1 MSSTLSDFPDPQEIK
16 HCMLQDR
23 YRLYQRLRGLRKREA
38 RGDDCSQ
45 GLLKLWHS
53 IRASQQW
60 LDQRRERL
68 PRISYPE
75 ALPISQRVDEIRQ
88 LIQSHQV
95 VVLCGETGSG
105 KSTQLPK
112 ICLDAGLGISGY
124 IGHTQPRRVAAR
136 TLASR
141 VASELDSATGQAV
154 GYKVRFSDRV
164 GPHSYIKLMTDG
176 ILLAEIQQDPYL
188 NQYDALI
195 IDESHERSLNID
207 FILGYLKRLILKR
220 TDLKL
225 IITSA
230 TIDPQ
235 RFSDYFNNA
244 PIIEVSGRT
253 YPVELR
259 YRPSAEAGESER
271 DDPLQQAIVD
281 AVDELSLIDRGDI
294 LIFLSGEREIRE
306 TAETLRKHRLP
317 ATEVLPLY
325 ARLSIEEQNRVFKAH
340 SSRRIV
346 LATNVAE
353 TSLTVPGIRYV
364 IDTGFAR
371 ISRYSHRSKVQR
383 LPVERISQASADQRK
398 GRCGRV
404 ASGVCIRLYPEED
417 FAARRPF
424 TEPEIQRTN
433 LASVILQMKLLGLGE
448 ISDFPFIDPPDH
460 RLIKD
465 GYRILVEIGAVA
477 GERRV
482 TRLGKQL
489 ARLPVDPRIGRMLLA
504 AAHTHCLKEVM
515 VIAAALS
522 VQDPRERPLE
532 KQQQADEAHAKHR
545 HEESDFMA
553 YLALWDEVEEQRKHL
568 SKNKFHRWCKRNF
581 LSWNRVQEW
590 HDIHRQLRG
599 QLHEMGFRE
608 SNTEAG
614 YEEIHRALLSGLLS
628 HIGLKSKSHDYL
640 GARNT
645 RFFIYPG
652 SGLHK
657 KQPKWVMAAELVE
670 TSRLY
675 ARTVAAIRPEWVE
688 RAAGHLLKRN
698 YSEPHWERKRG
709 QVAGYEKVT
718 LFGITLIP
726 RRKINFSPIDAVVA
740 REIFIRSALVDG
752 DFQTRAPFWRHNQQL
767 IEAIHDMEAKS
778 RRRDILVDEER
789 IYAFYDQ
796 RLPEAVSTTPGFEK
810 WLRQQTGK
818 ASKLLYM
825 DESDLMR
832 EESQRTSSEQFPDH
846 LDINGMRL
854 PLEYNFEPGS
864 AEDGITL
871 VVPQDVLNQITES
884 RLQWSV
890 PGLLRE
896 RVISLIR
903 GLPKALRRSFVPVPD
918 FADACLAELT
928 VSERP
933 LIQVLGERLKA
944 LSGVH
949 VPEDAWSE
957 GEIENHLR
965 MRLRVVDEDG
975 NTLEQGRDLGALKR
989 HHATQPQARHRHLN
1003 SPGFERSGLKTWD
1016 FESLP
1021 DRLCIAQGGID
1032 LQGYPALVDEGESV
1046 AIRLLDA
1053 QSNARQAHQG
1063 GVRRLLM
1070 LKIPKEVRYL
1080 RKNLNQLERMR
1091 LLYAKVPGG
1100 DEGRTAT
1107 RQDLEEELVSLI
1119 IDRTFL
1125 DGLPE
1130 IRDSHSFEERLNSRR
1145 GGLMAQANSSCEQL
1159 LKILELSHKVRKAIS
1174 SITQVNWMSSVMD
1187 VRQQLDRLVH
1197 RGFMQEVP
1205 DARLDDYPRYLKG
1218 ILKRLEK
1225 LPHAARRDQQRMAE
1239 MVELQQRWEQWHH
1252 QCRESGRID
1261 DRIEEIHW
1269 GLEELRISLFAQE
1282 LGTAYP
1288 VSVKRLLKR
1297 IREMGL

>member
-1 MSSTLSDFPDPQEIK
+1 
-16 HCMLQDR
+16 MLRDR
-23 YRLYQRLRGLRKREA
+23 HRLYQQLRGLRKREA
-38 RGDDCSQ
+38 RGGDYSQ
-45 GLLKLWHS
+45 GLLKLWHA
-53 IRASQQW
+53 IRASQQC
-60 LDQRRERL
+60 LSQRRAQL
-68 PRISYPE
+68 PQISYPQ
-75 ALPISQRVDEIRQ
+75 ALPISQRVDEIRAF
-88 LIQSHQV
+88 IRSHQV

-112 ICLDAGLGISGY
+112 ICLDAGLGVAGY

-136 TLASR
+136 TLATR
-141 VASELDSATGQAV
+141 VASELGSVTGQAV
-154 GYKVRFSDRV
+154 GYKVRFHDRV
-164 GPHSYIKLMTDG
+164 GTRSYIKLMTDG

-207 FILGYLKRLILKR
+207 FILGYLKRLTLKR

-235 RFSDYFNNA
+235 RFSAYFDNA

-259 YRPSAEAGESER
+259 YRPPAEPGESER

-340 SSRRIV
+340 TSRRIV

-364 IDTGFAR
+364 IDTGYAR

-383 LPVERISQASADQRK
+383 LPVERTSQASADQRK
-398 GRCGRV
+398 GRCGRIS
-404 ASGVCIRLYPEED
+404 SGICIRLYAEED
-417 FAARRPF
+417 FEARRPF

-448 ISDFPFIDPPDH
+448 INEFPFIDPPDH

-465 GYRILVEIGAVA
+465 GYRVLEEIGAVA
-477 GERRV
+477 GDRRV
-482 TRLGKQL
+482 TRLGQQI

-504 AAHTHCLKEVM
+504 AAHNHCLKEVM

-522 VQDPRERPLE
+522 IQDPRERPVE
-532 KQQQADEAHAKHR
+532 KQQLADETHAKHR
-545 HEESDFMA
+545 HDQSDFLA
-553 YLALWDEVEEQRKHL
+553 YLTLWDTVEEQRKHL
-568 SKNKFHRWCKRNF
+568 SKNKFHRWCKQNF

-590 HDIHRQLRG
+590 HDIHGQLRG

-608 SNTEAG
+608 NGAEAG

-640 GARNT
+640 GARNS

-652 SGLHK
+652 SGLYR

-675 ARTVAAIRPEWVE
+675 ARTLAAIQPEWVE
-688 RAAGHLLKRN
+688 SAAGHLVKRN

-709 QVAGYEKVT
+709 QVAAYEKIT
-718 LFGITLIP
+718 LYGVTLIP
-726 RRKINFSPIDAVVA
+726 RRKINFSPVDAVVA

-752 DFQTRAPFWRHNQQL
+752 DFQTRAPFWRHNQEL

-778 RRRDILVDEER
+778 RRHDILVDEER

-796 RLPEAVSTTPGFEK
+796 RIPEGISTTPGFEK
-810 WLRQQTGK
+810 WLRAQAGK
-818 ASKLLYM
+818 QPKLLYM

-832 EESQRTSSEQFPDH
+832 AESQRISREQFPDH
-846 LDINGMRL
+846 LDINGMML
-854 PLEYNFEPGS
+854 PLEYHFEPGT
-864 AEDGITL
+864 AKDGVTL
-871 VVPQDVLNQITES
+871 VVPQDVLNQITDA
-884 RLQWSV
+884 RLQWLV

-896 RVISLIR
+896 RVISLLR
-903 GLPKALRRSFVPVPD
+903 GLPKSLRRSFVPVPD
-918 FADACLAELT
+918 FADACLADLAPSDRSL
-928 VSERP
+928 V
-933 LIQVLGERLKA
+933 QVLGERLKQ

-949 VPEDAWSE
+949 IPEDVWME
-957 GEIENHLR
+957 GGIEEHLR

-975 NTLEQGRDLGALKR
+975 ATLEQGRDLAALKR
-989 HHATQPQARHRHLN
+989 RHANQPQAQHRHLN
-1003 SPGFERSGLKTWD
+1003 SPGFERSGLKAWD

-1021 DRLCIAQGGID
+1021 KRLGIVQGGID

-1053 QSNARQAHQG
+1053 ESNARLAHKG

-1080 RKNLNQLERMR
+1080 RKNLIQLERMR
-1091 LLYAKVPGG
+1091 LLYAKVPGS
-1100 DEGRTAT
+1100 DRDQSSPA

-1125 DGLPE
+1125 DQLPE
-1130 IRDSHSFEERLNSRR
+1130 IRDSHSFEERLQSRR
-1145 GGLMAQANSSCEQL
+1145 GSLMEQANSSCKQL
-1159 LKILELSHKVRKAIS
+1159 LEILELSHTTRKAIS

-1187 VRQQLDRLVH
+1187 MQRQLDRLVY
-1197 RGFMQEVP
+1197 RGFMQLVP
-1205 DARLDDYPRYLKG
+1205 DERLNDYPRYLQG
-1218 ILKRLEK
+1218 ILKRVEK
-1225 LPHAARRDQQRMAE
+1225 LSHAARRDQQRMAE
-1239 MVELQQRWEQWHH
+1239 MAELQQKWEQWEE
-1252 QCRESGRID
+1252 QCRVNGRVDERID
-1261 DRIEEIHW
+1261 EVRW